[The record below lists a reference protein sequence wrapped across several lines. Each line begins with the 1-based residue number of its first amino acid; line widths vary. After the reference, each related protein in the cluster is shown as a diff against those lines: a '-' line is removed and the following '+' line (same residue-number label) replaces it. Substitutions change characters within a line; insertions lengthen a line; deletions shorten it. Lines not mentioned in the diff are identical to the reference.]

1 MRQFVYDDEH
11 SIKCI
16 RKEQECATFSLWTNE
31 RLKSLNQFAN
41 GNDCKRWRET
51 TIKFAEQFVLRDDD
65 LAIIST
71 VDAVDYPI
79 RLQQLNRHLARGPT

>member
-1 MRQFVYDDEH
+1 MSLFGDQH

-16 RKEQECATFSLWTNE
+16 RKEQECAAFSLWTDK

-51 TIKFAEQFVLRDDD
+51 TIKFGERFVLRDDD
-65 LAIIST
+65 DEIIST

-79 RLQQLNRHLARGPT
+79 RLEQLNRHLTRGPT